1 MSAQR
6 QTTGGKQDVQKT
18 ERQKGLH
25 LVELIVVLV
34 ILAILAALLIPALTG
49 YIDKANAEKAVAETR
64 MVVMAIQT
72 ESSSTYAKGEL
83 KNNSANK
90 TDGNLPST
98 TNIDKLAEV
107 KGLQTSAFYKAEVSS
122 TGTVLAVQYE
132 NGTYICVYK
141 DGAYTVNNKK
151 GNGTAL
157 AESTVTVP
165 DNNTATINALSNSIV

>member
-1 MSAQR
+1 MF
-6 QTTGGKQDVQKT
+6 KKLKDK
-18 ERQKGLH
+18 KGFT
-25 LVELIVVLV
+25 LVELTVVLVILV

-132 NGTYICVYK
+132 NGTYFCVYK
-141 DGAYTVNNKK
+141 DGAYTVNKK

-157 AESTVTVP
+157 AASTVTVP